1 MGLHRGV
8 PAIKNHLELYVTERH
23 YNKWV
28 RNRTERLERLVA
40 DSCMHPVSDAGR
52 DREANVTYFLFPSTP
67 AVFKPKY
74 TGLVGKLPRNR
85 VTGPAP
91 KRGWFDDV

>member
-28 RNRTERLERLVA
+28 RNRAERLERLVA

-52 DREANVTYFLFPSTP
+52 DREANVTYFLFLSTP
-67 AVFKPKY
+67 
-74 TGLVGKLPRNR
+74 R
-85 VTGPAP
+85 
-91 KRGWFDDV
+91 